1 MKSLHTWVIAA
12 VALTWP
18 LASVAEG
25 VATEA
30 ETQVVAPAAGV
41 DDATP
46 ATGQATG
53 ATPSGAADE
62 PPMANIYGP
71 ALPPA
76 PKPKSARPGIVLP
89 DPSSRT
95 RAPDF
100 SLRSLSGERIKLSDY
115 KGKVVILSFWA
126 TWCAPCKQ
134 ELPVLQRLLDRYEND
149 GLVVLAVNTD
159 DPKTVAE
166 VRRFVVDRLLTMPV
180 PLDGDS
186 KVLGRFNPRHALP
199 FLQIVDHE
207 GRRTFQHTGFTSGAE
222 RILEDQVRALLAEK
236 PATVATP

>member
-1 MKSLHTWVIAA
+1 MKNLSTWLIAA
-12 VALTWP
+12 LALSWP

-25 VATEA
+25 ESAIGKTPAGE
-30 ETQVVAPAAGV
+30 VAPAEPADTAPSVG
-41 DDATP
+41 TP
-46 ATGQATG
+46 VSDVPG
-53 ATPSGAADE
+53 ATLA
-62 PPMANIYGP
+62 P
-71 ALPPA
+71 AQPA
-76 PKPKSARPGIVLP
+76 GPGIVLP
-89 DPSSRT
+89 DGSSRT

-100 SLRSLSGERIKLSDY
+100 SLRTLSGERIKLSDY

-134 ELPVLQRLLDRYEND
+134 ELPVLQGLLDRYQND
-149 GLVVLAVNTD
+149 GLAVLAVNTD

-166 VRRFVVDRLLTMPV
+166 VRRFVADRKLTMAI